1 MWDIVYS
8 SLYGKEDERE
18 IDRNPPGGSP
28 GASVAVPAYTHT
40 HNIYIYSAHG
50 IVLVYGVKRKKK
62 PNLWLLTTCWRQQ
75 CRDTGD
81 AKHAAR
87 GSCISIY
94 IWVCVCASVF
104 RRVYFNHPHSHTAR
118 STREI
123 QSNVYLYQAPPGITV
138 PPNVLLLYPHSSFV
152 THCSNINFTK
162 FNIKWLNVFQE
173 LVVMSL
179 ICFFFLYTIGF
190 G

>member
-94 IWVCVCASVF
+94 IWVCVC
-104 RRVYFNHPHSHTAR
+104 
-118 STREI
+118 
-123 QSNVYLYQAPPGITV
+123 
-138 PPNVLLLYPHSSFV
+138 VLLFSDGFISITRTLTLLEARVRSNQMSIYIKRHRVSQCHPTSFFCIRTPLLSPTV
-152 THCSNINFTK
+152 QTSISPN
-162 FNIKWLNVFQE
+162 
-173 LVVMSL
+173 L
-179 ICFFFLYTIGF
+179 I
-190 G
+190 